1 LVYGGINQRKMK
13 ESKASFQLLLVG
25 YNGNSYKQAIPVRA
39 PLEPNS
45 AKVVL
50 RIKSKVRYSF
60 ILIGRII
67 RLGCIA
73 RLTFGNW
80 IFVCVLEKL
89 KSNSQLVPK

>member
-1 LVYGGINQRKMK
+1 MK

-39 PLEPNS
+39 PLETNS

-50 RIKSKVRYSF
+50 RIKSKVSF